1 MGRPQMRGKRR
12 EGAGNDPRIRAEEM
26 RRQCDSWNTMHP
38 VGSDV
43 LLHRDNGETQRT
55 RTRSEAYICESGYP
69 VIFLEGVSGY
79 YLLKRVERAYGPAQT
94 VAAPHD

>member
-1 MGRPQMRGKRR
+1 MRGKRR

-26 RRQCDSWNTMHP
+26 QRQCDSWNAMHP

-43 LLHRDNGETQRT
+43 DLHRDSGEVTRT
-55 RTRSEAYICESGYP
+55 RTRSEAYVCDSGYP

-79 YLLKRVERAYGPAQT
+79 YLLKRVERAYGSAPT
-94 VAAPHD
+94 VGASHSE